1 MDRADVLHSLLV
13 DDGAC
18 RDINFS
24 EHISTQGARSLLD
37 TLSVFWTLTE
47 ATDAEGEHVAGACL
61 GASLSQQAG
70 ALRTLWHRPGLLR
83 DLQAF
88 FYWPAPDQV
97 FCELT
102 FFPEA
107 LDVPGF
113 TLEDLLTQLAT
124 FVRVSG
130 SQEYY
135 VRFENAA
142 WRHGCHDREQGVILS
157 HLSIPLPLT

>member
-1 MDRADVLHSLLV
+1 MDRAYVMNSLLV
-13 DDGAC
+13 DDGSC

-24 EHISTQGARSLLD
+24 QCISTHGAKSLLD
-37 TLSVFWTLTE
+37 TLSAFWTLTE
-47 ATDAEGEHVAGACL
+47 ATDAEGEDVADACL
-61 GASLSQQAG
+61 GASLSRQEG
-70 ALRTLWHRPGLLR
+70 ALRTLWHGPGLLR

-88 FYWPAPDQV
+88 LYWPAHDQV

-113 TLEDLLTQLAT
+113 TLEGLLTQLAT
-124 FVRVSG
+124 FVRVTG
-130 SQEYY
+130 SREYY

-142 WRHGCHDREQGVILS
+142 WRHGCHDRDQGVILS
-157 HLSIPLPLT
+157 HLSVPLPLA